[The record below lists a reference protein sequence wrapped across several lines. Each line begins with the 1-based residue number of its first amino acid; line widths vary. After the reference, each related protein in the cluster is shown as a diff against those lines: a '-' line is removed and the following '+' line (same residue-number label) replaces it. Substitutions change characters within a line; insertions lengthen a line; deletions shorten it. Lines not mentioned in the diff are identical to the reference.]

1 MRWGGRVWMYVYV
14 LVGWSHLDEG
24 GVGQV
29 VIGAGHGLL
38 DLLRHLHSRC
48 LEGGGENRGYVD
60 GGGGGWGGRI

>member
-48 LEGGGENRGYVD
+48 LEEGGGE
-60 GGGGGWGGRI
+60 